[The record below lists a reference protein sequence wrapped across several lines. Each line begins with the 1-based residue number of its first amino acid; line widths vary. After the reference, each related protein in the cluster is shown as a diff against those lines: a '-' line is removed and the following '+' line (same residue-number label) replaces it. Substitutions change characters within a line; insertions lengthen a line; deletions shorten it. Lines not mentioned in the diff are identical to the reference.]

1 MFLCETLFRNNG
13 QTGLRR
19 KDMIYTITDETFD
32 AETNSGLVLIDFWA
46 TWCGPC
52 KIQGPILEKLSN
64 ELSGDELKI
73 CKLEVDENPL
83 MAEQHGILSI
93 PTLLFKKEGNVV
105 KQVSGVHS
113 KDQILKIVEEI

>member
-1 MFLCETLFRNNG
+1 MEIR
-13 QTGLRR
+13 
-19 KDMIYTITDETFD
+19 E
-32 AETNSGLVLIDFWA
+32 
-46 TWCGPC
+46 
-52 KIQGPILEKLSN
+52 
-64 ELSGDELKI
+64 
-73 CKLEVDENPL
+73 LEVDENPL

>member
-1 MFLCETLFRNNG
+1 
-13 QTGLRR
+13 
-19 KDMIYTITDETFD
+19 MIYTITDETFD

-46 TWCGPC
+46 TWSGPC

>member
-1 MFLCETLFRNNG
+1 
-13 QTGLRR
+13 
-19 KDMIYTITDETFD
+19 MIYTITDETFD

-73 CKLEVDENPL
+73 CKLEVDE
-83 MAEQHGILSI
+83 QHGILSI